1 MYSGT
6 AAFLQ
11 APAVRVVCS
20 LTFVHMISA
29 LCLMFTL
36 SVLYSLYIMRL
47 HVHVVTDNKV
57 YSFVKAFSVVA
68 SESWFFLARL
78 AFLQRSVDQ
87 EAGWSHISWPWRSLK
102 KSRPIHY
109 SRTWKVLESRIGPWK
124 FCKRCLKVLQI
135 QYFIIVIIMQGKF
148 CSQYLILD
156 SV

>member
-11 APAVRVVCS
+11 ALAVRVVCS
-20 LTFVHMISA
+20 LTFVHMVCA

-68 SESWFFLARL
+68 SES
-78 AFLQRSVDQ
+78 
-87 EAGWSHISWPWRSLK
+87 
-102 KSRPIHY
+102 
-109 SRTWKVLESRIGPWK
+109 
-124 FCKRCLKVLQI
+124 
-135 QYFIIVIIMQGKF
+135 
-148 CSQYLILD
+148 
-156 SV
+156 

>member
-20 LTFVHMISA
+20 LTFVHMICA

-68 SESWFFLARL
+68 SESWFFWLVWL
-78 AFLQRSVDQ
+78 SCSVRWIKKQ
-87 EAGWSHISWPWRSLK
+87 GGHISWPWRSLK
-102 KSRPIHY
+102 KSIHY